1 MRLTLTKRGEYGIR
15 LVILLARQDPEER
28 MTAAQLAEECG
39 IPAGNVPT
47 IVSMLSRAGILSCS
61 PGRYGGC
68 VLARS
73 AEDIFALEIIEVL
86 EGSLEIPHCLLDSR
100 RCHDKDP
107 ECAVHHAWNTG
118 RDAAICVPGH
128 APRWPMWSSA
138 RTRSHARS
146 RSGHRAPPEQLLP
159 EHLRVSYGSGVNARS
174 PCDLRHL

>member
-15 LVILLARQDPEER
+15 LVILLARQGPEER

-47 IVSMLSRAGILSCS
+47 IVSMLSRANILSCT

-68 VLARS
+68 VLARP
-73 AEDIFALEIIEVL
+73 AEEIYALEIIEVL

-107 ECAVHHAWNTG
+107 ECAVHHAWNSG
-118 RDAAICVPGH
+118 RDAAIAALANTSLADVVEREDEI
-128 APRWPMWSSA
+128 AAEMA
-138 RTRSHARS
+138 ERTS
-146 RSGHRAPPEQLLP
+146 RS
-159 EHLRVSYGSGVNARS
+159 
-174 PCDLRHL
+174 

>member
-15 LVILLARQDPEER
+15 LVILLARQDPEVR

-47 IVSMLSRAGILSCS
+47 IVSMLSRAGILLCS

-68 VLARS
+68 VLARP
-73 AEDIFALEIIEVL
+73 AEEIFALEIIEVL

-118 RDAAICVPGH
+118 RDAAI
-128 APRWPMWSSA
+128 SA
-138 RTRSHARS
+138 LATTSLADVVKREDEIAVEIAQRTQGAS
-146 RSGHRAPPEQLLP
+146 
-159 EHLRVSYGSGVNARS
+159 
-174 PCDLRHL
+174 